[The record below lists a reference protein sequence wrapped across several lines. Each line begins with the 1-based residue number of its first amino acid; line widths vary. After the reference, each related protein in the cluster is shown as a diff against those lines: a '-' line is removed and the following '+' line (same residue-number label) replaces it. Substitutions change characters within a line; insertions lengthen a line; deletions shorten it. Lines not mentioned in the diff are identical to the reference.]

1 MKKKLLIASA
11 IFITSIS
18 QAATITVLNTSDSG
32 AGSLRDAIG
41 NSFNGDTIR
50 FDPSIINS
58 GNDTITLASEI
69 AFSKSLTIIGL
80 TNITDT
86 LFISGD
92 NNSRIFGI
100 TNTTNVTL
108 DSLALINGNGQGATA
123 SGNGGAIS
131 FTNSGSLFINN
142 TIIKNNSI
150 ITPAFG
156 SIGYGGG
163 IHSPSSPI
171 IVTNSTFSGN
181 IASVGDSGLGYG
193 GGIYTNSSPV
203 TVTNSTFIGNTAS
216 AGDGGLGYGGGIYAQ
231 TNSITVTNSTFSGN
245 TASAGD
251 GGLGYGGGV
260 YTRTNSITV
269 TNSTFNENT
278 TSTGNGGIA
287 LGGGAYTSTASSSIS
302 IGSSIFDGSNISNQ
316 GANSITSQG
325 YNIFS
330 DAPTGATMT
339 GDVTGATAS
348 LQSLAFNGGTTQTML
363 PGAGSIAINMGN
375 PNDLSDA
382 QNRTISGGRRDVGA
396 AETACITD
404 PGTYTETVCFGGSIV
419 FNGTTYDANNLTGSE
434 VFTAGDNNCDSIVA
448 VTLTIENAI
457 DNTTTTNGLTLT
469 ANASGGA
476 TYDWIDCATSNSII
490 PAETN
495 AAFTAT
501 ENGDYAVVV
510 TVGNCSDTS
519 DCINVSTVGI
529 EEQTSNINLSIHPNP
544 VTNTLTIKNK
554 ELKIN
559 NISILNVS
567 GGIVKTINE
576 STNIIDVSNLAKGIY
591 FLQIHTDNGVL
602 SKKFIK
608 E

>member
-1 MKKKLLIASA
+1 MKKNLLIASA
-11 IFITSIS
+11 LFITSIS
-18 QAATITVLNTSDSG
+18 NAATITVLNTSDSG
-32 AGSLRDAIG
+32 PGSLREAIG
-41 NSFNGDTIR
+41 SSSNGDTIR
-50 FDPSIINS
+50 FDPTLISN

-80 TNITDT
+80 NNSTAT

-108 DSLALINGNGQGATA
+108 DSLALINGNGQGATE

-131 FTNSGSLFINN
+131 FTDSDSLFISN
-142 TIIKNNSI
+142 TIIANNSI
-150 ITPAFG
+150 NAPDYVSGF
-156 SIGYGGG
+156 GGG
-163 IHSPSSPI
+163 VHSPSSVVT
-171 IVTNSTFSGN
+171 VTNSTFSGN
-181 IASVGDSGLGYG
+181 TASAGYSGLACG
-193 GGIYTNSSPV
+193 GGIYTSSSSV
-203 TVTNSTFIGNTAS
+203 KVTNSTFSGNTAS
-216 AGDGGLGYGGGIYAQ
+216 AGGGGLGKGGGIH
-231 TNSITVTNSTFSGN
+231 TVNNSITVINSTFSGN

-251 GGLGYGGGV
+251 GGLGYGGGIH
-260 YTRTNSITV
+260 NGPASITI
-269 TNSTFNENT
+269 TNSTFSENIAI
-278 TSTGNGGIA
+278 TGLNGIA
-287 LGGGAYTSTASSSIS
+287 AGGGVYTKTSASSVS
-302 IGSSIFDGSNISNQ
+302 IGSSIFDGSNISNN
-316 GANSITSQG
+316 GSNRTTSLG

-330 DAPTGATMT
+330 DAPAGATMI
-339 GDVTGATAS
+339 GDVTDATAS
-348 LQSLAFNGGTTQTML
+348 LQSLAFNGGVTKTML
-363 PGAGSIAINMGN
+363 PGAGSIAIDMGN
-375 PNDLSDA
+375 PNDMSDA
-382 QNRTISGGRRDVGA
+382 QNRTISEGRRDVGA
-396 AETACITD
+396 AETNCITE

-434 VFTAGDNNCDSIVA
+434 VFIVGDNNCDSIVA

-457 DNTTTTNGLTLT
+457 DNSTTTNGLTLT

-490 PAETN
+490 PVETN
-495 AAFTAT
+495 ADFTAT

-519 DCINVSTVGI
+519 DCINVSTAGI
-529 EEQTSNINLSIHPNP
+529 KEQTSNINLSIHPNP
-544 VTNTLTIKNK
+544 ATNTLTIKNN

-559 NISILNVS
+559 QISICNVS

-576 STNIIDVSNLAKGIY
+576 STNTINVSNLAKGIY